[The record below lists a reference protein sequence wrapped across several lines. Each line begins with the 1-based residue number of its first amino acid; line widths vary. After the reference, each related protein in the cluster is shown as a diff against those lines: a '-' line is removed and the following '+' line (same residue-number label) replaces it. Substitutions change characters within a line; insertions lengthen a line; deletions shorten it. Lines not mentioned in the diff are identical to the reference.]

1 MSDNQLANATSTAV
15 GFVPVLGEITMA
27 AQAGAMGAEVV
38 LGEEN
43 YGILRTG
50 GPWIYAAGVG
60 FVPII
65 NPIFMIVQIPMF
77 ILFAILLIWLTNLGW
92 YAIPVAWCMQALI
105 IMFTFHWIFD
115 SALVYGV
122 GI

>member
-1 MSDNQLANATSTAV
+1 MSLADATSTAV

-27 AQAGAMGAEVV
+27 AQAGAMGAEAV

-50 GPWIYAAGVG
+50 GPWLYAAGVG

-65 NPIFMIVQIPMF
+65 NPVFMIVQIPMF
-77 ILFAILLIWLTNLGW
+77 IIFVIILAWFTSLGW
-92 YAIPVAWCMQALI
+92 WSLPVAWCMQAVI
-105 IMFTFHWIFD
+105 IMVTFHWIFNT
-115 SALVYGV
+115 ALVYGV